1 MRPLFSQSS
10 VAAVRLA
17 IALVTAFAM
26 MVLDVRLGALNDVR
40 LVVKTLLVPIE
51 AIASA
56 PVGMFDWAQE
66 VTRSRS
72 SLELDREQL
81 QLENERLRI
90 EQLELQSLQAEN
102 AELRRLLD
110 VSQRQPARLLQG
122 QVQSISTDPFIH
134 QVTISRGSNAGV
146 EEGFPVLSA
155 EGLVG
160 QVIAV
165 YPHAA
170 DVLLISDG
178 RHQIPI
184 QVQRSRIRGIARGI
198 GRWDQLEMVNLPE
211 TADIQVGDILETSG
225 LGGRYPQGIPVARVT
240 GVTQLAGQPF
250 ARVIAEPLSA
260 LNRLNLVM
268 ISLDSEAP

>member
-10 VAAVRLA
+10 VAAVRLI

-26 MVLDVRLGALNDVR
+26 MVLDVRVGALNDVR
-40 LVVKTLLVPIE
+40 LVVKTVLVPIE

-240 GVTQLAGQPF
+240 GVTQLSGQPF

>member
-26 MVLDVRLGALNDVR
+26 MVLDVRVGALNDVR
-40 LVVKTLLVPIE
+40 LVVKTVLVPIE

-240 GVTQLAGQPF
+240 GVTQLSGQPF

-260 LNRLNLVM
+260 LNRLNFVM

>member
-10 VAAVRLA
+10 VAAVRLI

-26 MVLDVRLGALNDVR
+26 MVLDVRVGALNDVR

-81 QLENERLRI
+81 QLENEWLRI

-122 QVQSISTDPFIH
+122 QVQSISTDPLYSSSHH
-134 QVTISRGSNAGV
+134 QPRLQRRCGRGLSSAVSRGTGGPSDRGLSPRRGRVVDFRWPAPDSDSSAALSNTRDCPWYRTMGSAGN
-146 EEGFPVLSA
+146 GQSSRDRRHS
-155 EGLVG
+155 GWRYSGNIGVG
-160 QVIAV
+160 
-165 YPHAA
+165 
-170 DVLLISDG
+170 
-178 RHQIPI
+178 
-184 QVQRSRIRGIARGI
+184 
-198 GRWDQLEMVNLPE
+198 W
-211 TADIQVGDILETSG
+211 
-225 LGGRYPQGIPVARVT
+225 
-240 GVTQLAGQPF
+240 
-250 ARVIAEPLSA
+250 PLSA
-260 LNRLNLVM
+260 RYSGCPRDWGDPVVGP
-268 ISLDSEAP
+268 AVCKGHR

>member
-10 VAAVRLA
+10 VAAVRLV

-26 MVLDVRLGALNDVR
+26 MVLDVRVGALNDVR

-240 GVTQLAGQPF
+240 GVTQLSGQPF

>member
-10 VAAVRLA
+10 VAAVRLI

-26 MVLDVRLGALNDVR
+26 MVLDVRVGALNDVR
-40 LVVKTLLVPIE
+40 LVVKTVLVPIE

-90 EQLELQSLQAEN
+90 EKLELQSLRAEN

-240 GVTQLAGQPF
+240 GVTQLSGQPF

>member
-26 MVLDVRLGALNDVR
+26 MVLDVRVGALNDVR

-240 GVTQLAGQPF
+240 GVTQLSGQPF

>member
-26 MVLDVRLGALNDVR
+26 MVLDVGVGALNDVR

-240 GVTQLAGQPF
+240 GVTQLSGQPF

-268 ISLDSEAP
+268 ISLGSEAP

>member
-10 VAAVRLA
+10 VAAVRLV
-17 IALVTAFAM
+17 IALGIALAM
-26 MVLDVRLGALNDVR
+26 MILDVRVGALTDLR
-40 LVVKTLLVPIE
+40 LVIKTLLVPIE
-51 AIASA
+51 AVASA
-56 PVGMFDWAQE
+56 PQGVFLWAQQT
-66 VTRSRS
+66 TRSRDD
-72 SLELDREQL
+72 LATVTQQL
-81 QLENERLRI
+81 ALENERLRV
-90 EQLELQSLQAEN
+90 EQLQLQSLQAEN

-134 QVTISRGSNAGV
+134 QVTINRGSNAGV
-146 EEGFPVLSA
+146 AEGFPVLSA

-160 QVIAV
+160 QVITV

-184 QVQRSRIRGIARGI
+184 QVQRSRIRGIARGL

-211 TADIQVGDILETSG
+211 TADVEVGDILETSG
-225 LGGRYPQGIPVARVT
+225 LGGRYPQGIPVARVI
-240 GVTQLAGQPF
+240 GVTQLSGQPF
-250 ARVIAEPLSA
+250 ARVTAEPLAA
-260 LNRLNLVM
+260 LNRLNLLM
-268 ISLDSEAP
+268 ISLESEAP

>member
-26 MVLDVRLGALNDVR
+26 MVLYVCVGALNDVR

-184 QVQRSRIRGIARGI
+184 QVQRSRIRVIARGI

-240 GVTQLAGQPF
+240 GVTQLSGQPF

>member
-26 MVLDVRLGALNDVR
+26 MVLDVRVGALNDVR

-56 PVGMFDWAQE
+56 PVGMFDWAQG

-240 GVTQLAGQPF
+240 GVTQLSGQPF

>member
-26 MVLDVRLGALNDVR
+26 MVLDVRVGALNDVR
-40 LVVKTLLVPIE
+40 LVVKTVLVPIE

-240 GVTQLAGQPF
+240 GVTQLSGQPF

>member
-26 MVLDVRLGALNDVR
+26 MVLDVRVGALNDVR

-56 PVGMFDWAQE
+56 PIGMFDWAQE

-240 GVTQLAGQPF
+240 GVTQLSGQPF

>member
-10 VAAVRLA
+10 VAAVRLT

-26 MVLDVRLGALNDVR
+26 MVLDVRVGALNDVR

-240 GVTQLAGQPF
+240 GVTQLSGQPF

>member
-26 MVLDVRLGALNDVR
+26 MVLDVGVGALNDVR

-240 GVTQLAGQPF
+240 GVTQLSGQPF

>member
-26 MVLDVRLGALNDVR
+26 MVLDVGVGALNDVR

-240 GVTQLAGQPF
+240 GVTQLSGQPF

-260 LNRLNLVM
+260 LNRLNLVI
-268 ISLDSEAP
+268 ISLYSEAP

>member
-1 MRPLFSQSS
+1 
-10 VAAVRLA
+10 
-17 IALVTAFAM
+17 
-26 MVLDVRLGALNDVR
+26 
-40 LVVKTLLVPIE
+40 
-51 AIASA
+51 
-56 PVGMFDWAQE
+56 MFDWAQE

-240 GVTQLAGQPF
+240 GVTQLSGQPF

>member
-26 MVLDVRLGALNDVR
+26 MVLDVGVGALNDVR

-134 QVTISRGSNAGV
+134 QVTIRRGSNAGV

-240 GVTQLAGQPF
+240 GVTQLSGQPF

>member
-10 VAAVRLA
+10 VAAVRLI

-26 MVLDVRLGALNDVR
+26 MVLDVRVGALNDVR

-240 GVTQLAGQPF
+240 GVTQLSGQPF

>member
-26 MVLDVRLGALNDVR
+26 MVLDVGVGALNDVR
-40 LVVKTLLVPIE
+40 LVVKTLLVPID

-225 LGGRYPQGIPVARVT
+225 LGGRYTQGIPVARVT
-240 GVTQLAGQPF
+240 GVTQLSGQPF

>member
-10 VAAVRLA
+10 VAAVRLI

-26 MVLDVRLGALNDVR
+26 MVLDVRVGALNDVR

-178 RHQIPI
+178 RHQITI

-211 TADIQVGDILETSG
+211 TADIQVCDILETSG

-240 GVTQLAGQPF
+240 GVTQLSGKPF

>member
-26 MVLDVRLGALNDVR
+26 MVLDVRVGALNDVR
-40 LVVKTLLVPIE
+40 LVVKTVLVPIE

-81 QLENERLRI
+81 QLENERVRI

-240 GVTQLAGQPF
+240 GVTQLSGQPF

>member
-26 MVLDVRLGALNDVR
+26 MVLDVGVGALNDVR

-184 QVQRSRIRGIARGI
+184 QVQRSRIRVIARGI

-240 GVTQLAGQPF
+240 GVTQLSGQPF

>member
-26 MVLDVRLGALNDVR
+26 MVLDVGVGALNDVR
-40 LVVKTLLVPIE
+40 LVVKTVLVPIE

-240 GVTQLAGQPF
+240 GVTQLSGQPF

>member
-26 MVLDVRLGALNDVR
+26 MVLDVGVGALNDVR

-240 GVTQLAGQPF
+240 GVTQLSGQPF

-268 ISLDSEAP
+268 ISLDSDAP

>member
-26 MVLDVRLGALNDVR
+26 MVLDVRVGALNDVR

-110 VSQRQPARLLQG
+110 VSQRQSARLLQG

-240 GVTQLAGQPF
+240 GVTQLSGQPF

>member
-10 VAAVRLA
+10 VAAVRLT

-26 MVLDVRLGALNDVR
+26 MVLDVRVGALTDVR
-40 LVVKTLLVPIE
+40 LVIKTVLVPIE

-56 PVGMFDWAQE
+56 PAGVFDWAQD

-72 SLELDREQL
+72 SLDLEREQL
-81 QLENERLRI
+81 RLENERLRV
-90 EQLELQSLQAEN
+90 EQLQLQSLQAEN

-122 QVQSISTDPFIH
+122 QVQSISTDPFLH

-211 TADIQVGDILETSG
+211 TADIVVGDILETSG

-240 GVTQLAGQPF
+240 AVTQLSGQPF
-250 ARVIAEPLSA
+250 ARVTAEPLSA

-268 ISLDSEAP
+268 ISLESEAP

>member
-10 VAAVRLA
+10 VAAVRLV

-26 MVLDVRLGALNDVR
+26 MVLDVRVGALNDVR

-56 PVGMFDWAQE
+56 PVGMFNWAQE

-240 GVTQLAGQPF
+240 GVTQLSGQPF